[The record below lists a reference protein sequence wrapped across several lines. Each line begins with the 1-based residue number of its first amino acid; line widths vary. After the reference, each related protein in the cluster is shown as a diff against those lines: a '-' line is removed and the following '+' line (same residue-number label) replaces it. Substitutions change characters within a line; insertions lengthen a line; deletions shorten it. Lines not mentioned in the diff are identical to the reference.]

1 MPVQKSKD
9 VPVWE
14 KPDPTKSEDHLSKKK
29 KASAKARAMAA
40 GRPYPNLI
48 DNMAVSKEEPTSL
61 KISGKLHRIYEDK
74 NGDIVVNHAGSKKQN
89 GKYDK
94 INLSDMA
101 GVKSVK
107 GGVKAT
113 TNWHKEHPHI
123 NVEKFDTPAWTRSEG
138 KNPEGGL
145 NAKGRASA
153 KAEGHNLKPPVKSGN
168 NPRRA
173 SFLARMGG
181 MPGPEHKPNGEPTRL
196 LLSLQKWGASS
207 KEDAKRKAAA
217 ISVNKGLPSAL
228 RNPKFHPET
237 WHNRSDYISTLRRAN
252 TKGKEASQTWKNPYR
267 VQATMG
273 RLKTG
278 KWSKIKI
285 QDANEQGIAGVRA
298 MQDKD
303 FGRVIN
309 GEAKHYKYQ
318 APPIKAGTPST
329 FKESGVGK
337 SMVSPGVY
345 KPARLLS
352 AAERKSVKSG
362 KHYAASQGAAA
373 QARDI
378 ENKAL
383 RNHVSG
389 PGRPFGVKKPS
400 LIRRADIESGG
411 YTKIKRNVYVK
422 SSGKFQD
429 VAIKHAEMLPKMR
442 RPTIVMPTDKLP
454 MNAGAAAGNF
464 GSKSSPRYI
473 LIPESGVS
481 PSLGPKR
488 TMMHE
493 SAHAN
498 TKRNFA
504 GNVRLKLD
512 SKGNPIS
519 NSKKTMKEEA
529 RADRYAAKN
538 GGAPKNSYR
547 FLAGSYP
554 IQSRNYISHTYKL
567 WSKDNPMADKAIKIG
582 TSSGLVGTSAYG
594 IKNQIKK
601 SYEVVSKVFPQRA
614 ILTQGTRKVRVMVH
628 YEYSPTH
635 WGIIHP
641 TEGQR
646 VAHKD
651 SIRFIP
657 NKKPK
662 SPGPD
667 LFGEP
672 LQKSLIS
679 PGVWKPAVK
688 LTKTERAALRA
699 DIKAP
704 HISDNSYF
712 DNIKRGM
719 DSNPEGIAWR
729 KNIANA
735 RKPDLDADPGLVKL
749 KRNVYMLKMSENP
762 SFQQRVAQQQMLEKL
777 KGLPKMRRPTVLIP
791 GTTPGTLASASNFG
805 PKSAPRII
813 FLPDDARMLPL
824 LNDTVLRHEAAH
836 ANTKANYFGYIKQA
850 HDKKGRRIT
859 RKSALK
865 SQSKKA
871 QFEEA
876 RADYQAKK
884 YTGKR
889 TPNSYALAA
898 TQNPIRSRHYISH
911 TYRLWGKDNP
921 NKAKAINY
929 GTPALTVGGVAGGVK
944 FKDCQHPR
952 DNNGKFVKKS
962 MEYSVVMNQSR
973 FGGSG
978 AVGRNLEDVE
988 KGVRLDKFAE
998 TKAGKRYLKYDSHSL
1013 PKRPKRDAK
1022 GTPYLEA
1029 KYKATKEAKRD
1040 AAIAAVAGGG
1050 AAGAGVAVRKEESWK
1065 NISHYQDKGA
1075 QGRSTRRNGKTVAGL
1090 GAAGVTTAYGLNIS
1104 QGDAP
1109 FSVAMDHYNRTA
1121 RGGKLKAI
1129 GRIAR
1134 VNPVAALAG
1143 GSVALTGVGAGMY
1156 AAGSAKNRHSQAKIA
1171 ELRRKRG
1178 SVKKAEPMYDAQ
1190 GNPVPDRKPLMSG
1203 NAKLGAAGTAIGL
1216 AGGQRMISAATLPN
1230 RLQGQSDAIASKVK
1244 FNERLANDQIQRVQN
1259 ASQIRNPLTRRKQ
1272 VRMHQYY
1279 SDKAQSTLADSR
1291 AKQITADNALKAAP
1305 AKKLA
1310 HLKSGA
1316 GLVATGGVMGGLA
1329 VYNNAKDR
1337 KNKAQV
1343 K

>member
-1 MPVQKSKD
+1 VPVQKSKD

-14 KPDPTKSEDHLSKKK
+14 KPDPTKTEDHLSKKK
-29 KASAKARAMAA
+29 KASAKARARAA
-40 GRPYPNLI
+40 GRFYPNLI
-48 DNMAVSKEEPTSL
+48 DNMAVSKEKPASL
-61 KISGKLHRIYEDK
+61 KISGKLHRIYEEK

-94 INLSDMA
+94 INLSDVA

-107 GGVKAT
+107 SGVKAT
-113 TNWHKEHPHI
+113 TNWHKENPHTD
-123 NVEKFDTPAWTRSEG
+123 VKKFDSPAWTRSEG
-138 KNPEGGL
+138 KNPTGGL

-153 KAEGHNLKPPVKSGN
+153 KAEGHNLKPPVKAGD

-207 KEDAKRKAAA
+207 KADAKSKAAA
-217 ISVNKGLPSAL
+217 MS
-228 RNPKFHPET
+228 
-237 WHNRSDYISTLRRAN
+237 
-252 TKGKEASQTWKNPYR
+252 
-267 VQATMG
+267 
-273 RLKTG
+273 
-278 KWSKIKI
+278 
-285 QDANEQGIAGVRA
+285 
-298 MQDKD
+298 
-303 FGRVIN
+303 
-309 GEAKHYKYQ
+309 
-318 APPIKAGTPST
+318 
-329 FKESGVGK
+329 VGK

-345 KPARLLS
+345 RAASKLT
-352 AAERKSVKSG
+352 AAERKSVKTG

-373 QARDI
+373 QARDT

-429 VAIKHAEMLPKMR
+429 EAIKHAEMLPKMR
-442 RPTIVMPTDKLP
+442 RPTIVMPTNKLP
-454 MNAGAAAGNF
+454 MNAGAAAANF

-473 LIPESGVS
+473 LIPERGVS
-481 PSLGPKR
+481 PILGPKR
-488 TMMHE
+488 VMMHE
-493 SAHAN
+493 SAHSN

-504 GNVRLKLD
+504 GKVRLKLN
-512 SKGNPIS
+512 SKGDIDS
-519 NSKKTMKEEA
+519 ASKKSMKEEA

-538 GGAPKNSYR
+538 GGAPTNSYR
-547 FLAGSYP
+547 TLAGSMP
-554 IQSRNYISHTYKL
+554 IQSRDYISHTYKL

-601 SYEVVSKVFPQRA
+601 FDNMAVSKGLPSSFKGKVVGSGWQNNLPKSFQSKAEAHAKGKSISRKISSDYYKRFDTKFARNDARRGEVLRMDIGSARRTSSAASNPDRIAAKSKGKFESSFAGKKAELYREERLSRVTKFDSPAWEEVSKVFPQRA
-614 ILTQGTRKVRVMVH
+614 ILTQGTRKMRVMVH
-628 YEYSPTH
+628 YEHSPTH

-646 VAHKD
+646 VAHKN

-672 LQKSLIS
+672 L
-679 PGVWKPAVK
+679 
-688 LTKTERAALRA
+688 R
-699 DIKAP
+699 
-704 HISDNSYF
+704 
-712 DNIKRGM
+712 
-719 DSNPEGIAWR
+719 
-729 KNIANA
+729 
-735 RKPDLDADPGLVKL
+735 
-749 KRNVYMLKMSENP
+749 
-762 SFQQRVAQQQMLEKL
+762 
-777 KGLPKMRRPTVLIP
+777 
-791 GTTPGTLASASNFG
+791 
-805 PKSAPRII
+805 
-813 FLPDDARMLPL
+813 
-824 LNDTVLRHEAAH
+824 
-836 ANTKANYFGYIKQA
+836 
-850 HDKKGRRIT
+850 
-859 RKSALK
+859 
-865 SQSKKA
+865 
-871 QFEEA
+871 
-876 RADYQAKK
+876 
-884 YTGKR
+884 
-889 TPNSYALAA
+889 
-898 TQNPIRSRHYISH
+898 
-911 TYRLWGKDNP
+911 
-921 NKAKAINY
+921 
-929 GTPALTVGGVAGGVK
+929 
-944 FKDCQHPR
+944 
-952 DNNGKFVKKS
+952 KS
-962 MEYSVVMNQSR
+962 MEYSVSMNQSR
-973 FGGSG
+973 FGGAS
-978 AVGRNLEDVE
+978 AVGKSFELVE
-988 KGVRLDKFAE
+988 
-998 TKAGKRYLKYDSHSL
+998 
-1013 PKRPKRDAK
+1013 
-1022 GTPYLEA
+1022 
-1029 KYKATKEAKRD
+1029 
-1040 AAIAAVAGGG
+1040 
-1050 AAGAGVAVRKEESWK
+1050 KEESWK

-1121 RGGKLKAI
+1121 RVGKLKAI

-1190 GNPVPDRKPLMSG
+1190 GNPVPNRKPLMSG

-1216 AGGQRMISAATLPN
+1216 AGGQRMISATTLPN